1 MAIKRERPGV
11 PDLLNACMRAK
22 NLFMKL
28 LWQWNCFYW
37 CNCKD
42 LHNWGFLESYIFAV
56 TERFLV
62 CWLVESYCSIREYR
76 PWKWHGGGAICFP
89 LSLWAIFWETSMELG
104 IKTVSIIVKKT
115 NQQFSMVW
123 TLINQ
128 RNDAKMFKTL
138 QWNRS
143 PFLLS
148 LNILALLLK
157 SIRVLTMGRWCR
169 FVIDG

>member
-1 MAIKRERPGV
+1 MAIKREGTGV

-28 LWQWNCFYW
+28 LWQRNCFYW
-37 CNCKD
+37 WNCKD
-42 LHNWGFLESYIFAV
+42 LRNWGFLESYIFA
-56 TERFLV
+56 LN
-62 CWLVESYCSIREYR
+62 
-76 PWKWHGGGAICFP
+76 
-89 LSLWAIFWETSMELG
+89 WAISRVLISWELLFNKRVPTMEMAWWWCNLFSSFFVGNFLRNLNG
-104 IKTVSIIVKKT
+104 IRHQNCQYYCKKT

-128 RNDAKMFKTL
+128 RNDAKKFKTL
-138 QWNRS
+138 QWNHS

-157 SIRVLTMGRWCR
+157 SIRVLTMGRWCW